1 MDFRILGPVEAW
13 HGDVRVTLSGS
24 KVHTVL
30 AALLLARGRVV
41 SDSRLSSLLWGWEPP
56 ATANAQIY
64 TYISRL
70 RKHLGAEVEIVRQQ
84 PGYRFVA
91 NSSRID
97 LHRFEALAKEGRD
110 CLRRQQFEQ
119 AGELL
124 REALDLWQSPA
135 LSNVTEHLQD
145 VELQPLEEARS
156 RALEN
161 RIDADLALGRH
172 EQITAE
178 LTSLVAEFPAH
189 ERLRAQLMTAL
200 YRCGRQ
206 SDALH
211 TYHEGR
217 KVLAEQLGVDPGAAL
232 DLTYQAVLGGELGME
247 SPAPIASGRHP
258 EIPAML
264 PPGIDD
270 FVGRRTELATLAS
283 MIAPTGDRDSSRPR
297 RFLLTGM
304 AGVGKTALAVQAAH
318 AGAHHYPDGQLY
330 VDLRGPDGAPRQA
343 RDALVVFLRALGE
356 PALAE
361 GRPVPGDLEELVRLY
376 RTRTSGRRLLILLD
390 NAVDERQL
398 GPLLPGSAESAVLVT
413 CHTQLAR
420 VAGSFTLALPPLDDA
435 EALKLLASAAG
446 PSRITADREA
456 AADLVSYCAGLPI
469 ALRIAGARLAS
480 RPHRPSAWLARRLSD
495 PWTRLAEL
503 SFGDL
508 SVREVLLPSLR
519 LLDDRARSMLAGLG
533 GVGVGSISVSWAA
546 TRFGVSETEAE
557 IGLESLVDAALLEIS
572 GVDREGRLQYRCHEL
587 VRLYAATQGHPTHH
601 ADPSLPSRARGEV
614 ALEMQ

>member
-13 HGDVRVTLSGS
+13 HGDDRVALSGS

-41 SDSRLSSLLWGWEPP
+41 SDSRLSSLLWGWDPP

-70 RKHLGAEVEIVRQQ
+70 RKHLGDEVEIVRQQ
-84 PGYRFVA
+84 PGYRFVT
-91 NSSRID
+91 NSSRVD
-97 LHRFEALAKEGRD
+97 LHRFEAQAKEGRE
-110 CLRRQQFEQ
+110 CLQRQQFER

-124 REALDLWQSPA
+124 RSALDLWQGPA
-135 LSNVTEHLQD
+135 LANVTEHLQD

-172 EQITAE
+172 EQIIAE
-178 LTSLVAEFPAH
+178 LTALVAEYPAH

-206 SDALH
+206 SDALLA
-211 TYHEGR
+211 YHEGR

-232 DLTYQAVLGGELGME
+232 DLTYQAVLGGELGQE
-247 SPAPIASGRHP
+247 SPAPMASGRHP

-264 PPGIDD
+264 PPDIDD
-270 FVGRRTELATLAS
+270 FIGRSAELATLAS
-283 MIAPTGDRDSSRPR
+283 VIAPAGTRDSSRPR
-297 RFLLTGM
+297 RILLTGM
-304 AGVGKTALAVQAAH
+304 GGIGKTALAVHAAH

-330 VDLRGPDGAPRQA
+330 VDLRGPDGVPREPRQV
-343 RDALVVFLRALGE
+343 LVMLLRALGE
-356 PALAE
+356 PALSE
-361 GRPVPGDLEELVRLY
+361 GRPITDDLEELVRLY
-376 RTRTSGRRLLILLD
+376 RTRTSGKRLLILLD
-390 NAVDERQL
+390 NAVNERQL
-398 GPLLPGSAESAVLVT
+398 GPLLPGSADAAVVVT
-413 CHTQLAR
+413 CHTQLTR
-420 VAGSFTLALPPLDDA
+420 VAGSYTLALPPLDDA
-435 EALKLLASAAG
+435 EALALLASAAG
-446 PSRITADREA
+446 RSRIAADRDA
-456 AADLVSYCAGLPI
+456 AADLVAYCAGLPL

-480 RPHRPSAWLARRLSD
+480 RPHWPAAWLARRLSD

-503 SFGDL
+503 TFRDL
-508 SVREVLLPSLR
+508 SMREVLLPSLR
-519 LLDDRARSMLAGLG
+519 LLDGHARSMLAGLG
-533 GVGVGSISVSWAA
+533 GIGVGPFSVGWAA
-546 TRFGVSETEAE
+546 ARFGVSETEAE

-587 VRLYAATQGHPTHH
+587 VRLYAATQGHPNTTPTVPPLRAH
-601 ADPSLPSRARGEV
+601 AAK
-614 ALEMQ
+614 